1 MPIKSGRWIPKS
13 ATADSRRILATRAL
27 RGFGDGLVSVLLPS
41 YLLAL
46 EFSAAQVGA
55 IVFGTLLGSAAL
67 TLWVGLASHRIGRK
81 PVLLAAAALMFATGL
96 GFAGARGFWVIFAV
110 AVIGT
115 LNPSAGDVS
124 LFLPIEQAALAETV
138 VSSDLTAAF
147 SLYNVGGAF
156 AGAFG
161 ALASAIP
168 SAIAPRMGWT
178 LAGAERSGFFVYSA
192 LAVIA
197 AIIYSSLT
205 AAIETAPLPA
215 ATKPLARSRSI
226 VIKLSMLFSLDSFG
240 GGFTVQS
247 LLALWLFRRFD
258 MSVAAAGSFFFFAG
272 LLGALSQFLSSSIA
286 ARFGRINT
294 MVFTHLPANVFL
306 ILAGVMPS
314 LKLAIV
320 FLLLRALLSSMDVPA
335 RQSYVMA
342 VVPPEERAAA
352 AGVTNVPRSLAS
364 AFSPLPAGVMLDY
377 SVFGWPLIC
386 AGSIKI
392 LYDVLLLRQFRH
404 VRPSDEEA
412 PQAR

>member
-1 MPIKSGRWIPKS
+1 MPIKTGRWFPRS
-13 ATADSRRILATRAL
+13 ATADSRRILTTRAL

-41 YLLAL
+41 YLLVRG
-46 EFSAAQVGA
+46 FSAGQVGA

-81 PVLLAAAALMFATGL
+81 PVLLAASALMFATGF
-96 GFAGARGFWVIFAV
+96 GFAGARGFWAIFAV

-124 LFLPIEQAALAETV
+124 LFLPVEQASLAETV
-138 VSSDLTAAF
+138 AASDLTAAF
-147 SLYNVGGAF
+147 ALYNVGGAF

-161 ALASAIP
+161 ALASGLP
-168 SAIAPRMGWT
+168 SVIAPRMGWT
-178 LAGAERSGFFVYSA
+178 LAGAQRSGFFIYSA
-192 LAVIA
+192 LALIA
-197 AIIYSSLT
+197 AILYASLT
-205 AAIETAPLPA
+205 PAIETEPLPA
-215 ATKPLARSRSI
+215 TTRALASSRAI

-247 LLALWLFRRFD
+247 LLALWLFKRFD

-272 LLGALSQFLSSSIA
+272 LLGALSQFLSSSFA

-306 ILAGVMPS
+306 ILAGVMPN
-314 LKLAIV
+314 LHLAIA

-364 AFSPLPAGVMLDY
+364 AFSPLPAGAMLDY

-386 AGSIKI
+386 AGSIKV
-392 LYDVLLLRQFRH
+392 LYDLLLLRQFRH
-404 VRPSDEEA
+404 VHPSDESGPSA
-412 PQAR
+412 N

>member
-1 MPIKSGRWIPKS
+1 MPIQSGRWIPKS

-96 GFAGARGFWVIFAV
+96 GFGFARGFWAIFAV

-138 VSSDLTAAF
+138 VTSDLTAAF

-161 ALASAIP
+161 ALASGLP

-178 LAGAERSGFFVYSA
+178 LAGAERSGFFIYSA

-197 AIIYSSLT
+197 ALIYSSLT

-314 LKLAIV
+314 LRLAIV

-364 AFSPLPAGVMLDY
+364 AFSPLPAGLMLDY

-392 LYDVLLLRQFRH
+392 LYDLLLLRQFRD
-404 VRPSDEEA
+404 VRPSDEMRGNA
-412 PQAR
+412 S

>member
-1 MPIKSGRWIPKS
+1 MAIQSGRWIPKS

-46 EFSAAQVGA
+46 RFSAAQVGA

-96 GFAGARGFWVIFAV
+96 GFGFARGFWPIFAV

-138 VSSDLTAAF
+138 VTLDLTAAF

-161 ALASAIP
+161 ALASGLP
-168 SAIAPRMGWT
+168 SAIAPRLGWT
-178 LAGAERSGFFVYSA
+178 LAGAERSGFFIYSA
-192 LAVIA
+192 LAIIA
-197 AIIYSSLT
+197 GIIYLSLT
-205 AAIETAPLPA
+205 AAIETEPLPA
-215 ATKPLARSRSI
+215 TTKPLARSRAI

-258 MSVAAAGSFFFFAG
+258 MSVAGAGSFFFFAG

-294 MVFTHLPANVFL
+294 MVFTHLPASVFL

-314 LKLAIV
+314 LRLAIV
-320 FLLLRALLSSMDVPA
+320 FLLLRSLLSSMDVPA

-364 AFSPLPAGVMLDY
+364 AFSPLPAGLMLDY

-392 LYDVLLLRQFRH
+392 LYDLLLLRQFRR
-404 VRPSDEEA
+404 VRPSDE
-412 PQAR
+412 PGPV

>member
-1 MPIKSGRWIPKS
+1 MPIQSGRWIPKS

-96 GFAGARGFWVIFAV
+96 GFGFARGFWAIFAV

-124 LFLPIEQAALAETV
+124 LFLPIEQAALSETV

-161 ALASAIP
+161 ALASGLP
-168 SAIAPRMGWT
+168 SAVAPRMGWT
-178 LAGAERSGFFVYSA
+178 LAGAERSGFFIYSA

-215 ATKPLARSRSI
+215 AAKPLARSRSI

-272 LLGALSQFLSSSIA
+272 LLSALSQFLSSSIA

-306 ILAGVMPS
+306 IAAGVMPS
-314 LKLAIV
+314 LRLAIV

-364 AFSPLPAGVMLDY
+364 AFSPLPAGLMLDY

-392 LYDVLLLRQFRH
+392 LYDFLLLRQFRD
-404 VRPSDEEA
+404 VRPSDEVRGDA
-412 PQAR
+412 S

>member
-1 MPIKSGRWIPKS
+1 MPIQSGRWIPKS

-41 YLLAL
+41 YLLAVG
-46 EFSAAQVGA
+46 FSAARVGA

-96 GFAGARGFWVIFAV
+96 GFGFARGFWPIFAV

-138 VSSDLTAAF
+138 VTSDLTAAF

-161 ALASAIP
+161 ALASGLP
-168 SAIAPRMGWT
+168 SAVAPRLGWT
-178 LAGAERSGFFVYSA
+178 LAGAERSGFFIYSA
-192 LAVIA
+192 LAIIA
-197 AIIYSSLT
+197 AIIYWSLT
-205 AAIETAPLPA
+205 AAIETEPLPA
-215 ATKPLARSRSI
+215 TTKPLARSRAI
-226 VIKLSMLFSLDSFG
+226 VIKLSMLFSLDAFG

-294 MVFTHLPANVFL
+294 MVFTHLPASVFL

-314 LKLAIV
+314 LKLAIA
-320 FLLLRALLSSMDVPA
+320 FLLLRSLLSSMDVPA

-364 AFSPLPAGVMLDY
+364 AFSPLPAGLMLDY

-392 LYDVLLLRQFRH
+392 LYDLLLLRQFRH
-404 VRPSDEEA
+404 VRPSDE
-412 PQAR
+412 PGPV

>member
-1 MPIKSGRWIPKS
+1 MPIQSGRWIPKS

-46 EFSAAQVGA
+46 EFSAAQVGV

-81 PVLLAAAALMFATGL
+81 PVLLAAVALMFATGI
-96 GFAGARGFWVIFAV
+96 GFGFARGFWAIFAV

-124 LFLPIEQAALAETV
+124 LFLPVEQAALAQTV

-161 ALASAIP
+161 ALASGLP

-192 LAVIA
+192 LAVAA
-197 AIIYSSLT
+197 AIIYWSLT

-215 ATKPLARSRSI
+215 TTKPLARSRSI

-258 MSVAAAGSFFFFAG
+258 LSVAAAGSFFFFAG

-306 ILAGVMPS
+306 ILAGVMPN

-320 FLLLRALLSSMDVPA
+320 FLLLRSLLSSMDVPA

-364 AFSPLPAGVMLDY
+364 AFSPLPAGLMLDY

-392 LYDVLLLRQFRH
+392 LYDFLLLRQFRH
-404 VRPSDEEA
+404 VRPSDE
-412 PQAR
+412 PRSV

>member
-1 MPIKSGRWIPKS
+1 MPIQSGRWIPKS

-46 EFSAAQVGA
+46 EFSAAQVGV

-81 PVLLAAAALMFATGL
+81 PVLLAAVALMFATGL
-96 GFAGARGFWVIFAV
+96 GFGFARGFWAIFAV

-124 LFLPIEQAALAETV
+124 LFLPVEQAALAQTV

-161 ALASAIP
+161 ALASGLP

-192 LAVIA
+192 LAVAA
-197 AIIYSSLT
+197 AIIYWSLT

-215 ATKPLARSRSI
+215 TTKPLARSRSI

-258 MSVAAAGSFFFFAG
+258 LSVAAAGSFFFFAG

-306 ILAGVMPS
+306 ILAGVMPN

-320 FLLLRALLSSMDVPA
+320 FLLLRSLLSSMDVPA

-364 AFSPLPAGVMLDY
+364 AFSPLPAGLMLDY

-392 LYDVLLLRQFRH
+392 LYDFLLLRQFRH
-404 VRPSDEEA
+404 VRPSDE
-412 PQAR
+412 PGPV